1 MKNSLLFVL
10 LGLIIGVLLSER
22 KAQRPSLSLSQISRT
37 YAENP
42 HPLKELHVIP
52 EEKLHNYATG
62 IAAELIKPSLTEL
75 EAKLVADY
83 VGKSI
88 MDATAYY
95 SHRELVKDQQS
106 EEWLYQIMEDAD
118 SEPHD
123 ER

>member
-10 LGLIIGVLLSER
+10 LGLIIGFLLAER
-22 KAQRPSLSLSQISRT
+22 KSQPLSRSLAQMSKA
-37 YAENP
+37 YAENH

-52 EEKLHNYATG
+52 DEKLQSYANN
-62 IAAELIKPSLTEL
+62 IASELIQPGLTEL

-83 VGKSI
+83 MEKTI

-95 SHRELVKDQQS
+95 SHRELLKDQQS
-106 EEWLYQIMEDAD
+106 EDWLYQIMEDT
-118 SEPHD
+118 SNEPND